1 MAIVCPNCG
10 TENRSIAK
18 FCIECIE
25 PLPTGFART
34 RQMPAA
40 AQEAPDDDM
49 PSALA
54 AFASAGPPSPM
65 MPPMQ
70 LPTTPGAWPPGAAR
84 KGRGKAIGAALLV
97 LLVVGAVGFLAV
109 GEDLGGGKGEGGAA
123 AQAATVAATPHRQA
137 AGSLEAPAPPVP
149 AVVAPPER
157 APTAAEALAP
167 GESIVADSEPASRLQ
182 ALKPVAA
189 APAVAI
195 AAPVARP
202 AVAAAAPAAPP
213 VASTLPTVSGKLE
226 HPEAL
231 FARCD
236 GLNFIAASRCRV
248 DQCEQAANRQRK
260 ECQPVLAQQ
269 RVIEEKRNP
278 TLAN

>member
-1 MAIVCPNCG
+1 MAIVCPACG

-40 AQEAPDDDM
+40 PSEPPEDEM

-54 AFASAGPPSPM
+54 AFASAGPPSPL
-65 MPPMQ
+65 MPPIK
-70 LPTTPGAWPPGAAR
+70 LPTMPGDWPPGSRR
-84 KGRGKAIGAALLV
+84 KGRGKAIGAALLA
-97 LLVVGAVGFLAV
+97 LLVVGAVGVLAV
-109 GEDLGGGKGEGGAA
+109 GEDLGGGRGEGGAA
-123 AQAATVAATPHRQA
+123 VQAAEITTTPHRQA
-137 AGSLEAPAPPVP
+137 SGSVEAPASAVP
-149 AVVAPPER
+149 AVVMPPER

-167 GESIVADSEPASRLQ
+167 GESIVADNLPAGRLQ
-182 ALKPVAA
+182 PLKPAA
-189 APAVAI
+189 APPAM
-195 AAPVARP
+195 AAATPVARP
-202 AVAAAAPAAPP
+202 AVAAVQAASAP
-213 VASTLPTVSGKLE
+213 ASTLPTVTGKLE
-226 HPEAL
+226 QAEAL
-231 FARCD
+231 FGRCD
-236 GLNFIAASRCRV
+236 RLNFIAASRCRV

-269 RVIEEKRNP
+269 RLIEEKRNP